1 MSQPKEYAVSS
12 IPINESGHVTARAAI
27 VVAALYLA
35 LAVGAP
41 WLLNDA
47 PPSAQDVLATQAC
60 CTTAGLVGA
69 AKLTKAMPAR

>member
-1 MSQPKEYAVSS
+1 VSPN
-12 IPINESGHVTARAAI
+12 PINESGHVTARAALI
-27 VVAALYLA
+27 VAALYLA

-60 CTTAGLVGA
+60 CTTTGLAGA
-69 AKLTKAMPAR
+69 AKPSKAMPGR

>member
-1 MSQPKEYAVSS
+1 MLQPKEYVVSS
-12 IPINESGHVTARAAI
+12 IPINESGHVTARAALI
-27 VVAALYLA
+27 VAALYLA

-60 CTTAGLVGA
+60 CTAAGLTGA
-69 AKLTKAMPAR
+69 AKLNKSMPAR